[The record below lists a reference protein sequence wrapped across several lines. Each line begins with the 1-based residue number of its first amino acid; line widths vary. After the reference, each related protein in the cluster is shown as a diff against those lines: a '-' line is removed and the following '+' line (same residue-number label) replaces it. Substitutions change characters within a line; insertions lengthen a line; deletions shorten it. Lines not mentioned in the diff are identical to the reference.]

1 MRTSHHQ
8 RLAWST
14 PLALALALAALLP
27 AAAALGAPP
36 SRLVMPWMCLE
47 DCGFSKAQIAAQ
59 LQQLA
64 TPGVFTDAS
73 YEDYDLSPEG
83 LVTKFSARSRVSGDV
98 AALGLGSHAMI
109 VSWFT
114 NSTRAALAAPE
125 AFVASVVSLIL
136 DVERSN
142 VTALNLDFEPN
153 GAANPPGPEPTPADA
168 VAYAA
173 FLNVVA
179 DAMHARGVKVG
190 VDIATWSPFWDYS
203 LLNSTRV
210 DWLFDMESYQAPQA
224 GFEKAVLHAQQ
235 FLSADKYVC
244 GLETHPFNSTELAQR
259 FAFLRE
265 RNVGRVAVWSS
276 PMPAEW
282 LPYLAAV
289 GT

>member
-1 MRTSHHQ
+1 MMRL
-8 RLAWST
+8 RALFAA
-14 PLALALALAALLP
+14 ALALALVPPAASGALP
-27 AAAALGAPP
+27 A
-36 SRLVMPWMCLE
+36 RMVMPWMCLE

-64 TPGVFTDAS
+64 TPGLFTDAS
-73 YEDYDLSPEG
+73 FEDYDLSPAG

-98 AALGLGSHAMI
+98 AALGLGSHAMV
-109 VSWFT
+109 VSWLT
-114 NSTRAALAAPE
+114 NSTRAALADPQ
-125 AFVASVVSLIL
+125 AFVESVIAQIL
-136 DVERSN
+136 DVEGAN

-168 VAYAA
+168 AAYAA
-173 FLNVVA
+173 FLDVVA

-203 LLNSTRV
+203 LLNATRV

-224 GFEKAVLHAQQ
+224 GFEKAVAHAQQ
-235 FLSADKYVC
+235 FVSPEKYVC
-244 GLETHPFNSTELAQR
+244 GLETHPFNATELAQR
-259 FAFLRE
+259 FAFLSA
-265 RNVGRVAVWSS
+265 RNVRRVAVWSS

-282 LPYLAAV
+282 IPYLAAV